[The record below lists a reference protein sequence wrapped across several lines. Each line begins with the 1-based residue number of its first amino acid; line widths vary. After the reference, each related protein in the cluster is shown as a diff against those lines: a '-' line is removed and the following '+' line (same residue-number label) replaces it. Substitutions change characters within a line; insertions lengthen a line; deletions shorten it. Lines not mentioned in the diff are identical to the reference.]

1 MTSKRPYIVGFGI
14 AGVDYIA
21 VAPATQPGGHS
32 YIYDY
37 MVQGGGLTGTSIV
50 AASRLGAYAK
60 FLGRIGD
67 DDIGD
72 QVVDSLSAENVDTSD
87 LIRVPGAKSLFS
99 WVLVDSKTAE
109 RTIYCRKDQ
118 NIECSTD
125 LIALNSIEGADAL
138 LLDAHWPEGA
148 RIVAK
153 RARELGVPVVS
164 DIKVHY
170 PGITDL
176 LALCDFPVVSESSAL
191 RFAETNNHYEA
202 LAKIRSFG
210 SKAAVIT
217 CGENGAYYADDS
229 GQGHVPA
236 FGVDAVDTT
245 GAGDVFHG
253 AFAVGLT
260 KGWSLRDIV
269 IFSSAVSAIKCKKI
283 GGRAGIPTFDETME
297 FLIARKI
304 RLDS

>member
-1 MTSKRPYIVGFGI
+1 MTLQRPYIVGFGI
-14 AGVDYIA
+14 ACIDYIA
-21 VAPATQPGGHS
+21 VVPSTEPGGHS
-32 YIYDY
+32 YIESYT
-37 MVQGGGLTGTSIV
+37 VQGGGLTGTAIV
-50 AASRLGAYAK
+50 AVSRLGARAK
-60 FLGRIGD
+60 FLGKIGD
-67 DDIGD
+67 DDAGD
-72 QVVDSLSAENVDTSD
+72 QVVESLNVENVDTSN
-87 LIRVPGAKSLFS
+87 LIRVPGAQSLFS

-125 LIALNSIEGADAL
+125 LIALDSIEGADAL

-153 RARELGVPVVS
+153 RAHELGVPIVS

-170 PGITDL
+170 PDILDL
-176 LALCDFPVVSESSAL
+176 LALCDYPIVSQSSAL
-191 RFAETNNHYEA
+191 RFAETDDHYEA
-202 LAKIRSFG
+202 LARIRSYG

-217 CGENGAYYADDS
+217 CGEAGAYYADDN

-236 FGVDAVDTT
+236 FKIDAVDTT

-260 KGWSLRDIV
+260 KDWSLRDIV
-269 IFSSAVSAIKCKKI
+269 TFASAVSAIKCRKI
-283 GGRAGIPTFDETME
+283 GGRAGIPTFDETIE
-297 FLIARKI
+297 FLAARNIK
-304 RLDS
+304 LGC